1 MVQNLTIQQT
11 LCKWQPRF
19 TGFLEQLVE
28 LDNDLRQH
36 RELGLPPKII
46 LSTLEDRDSLPNPW
60 NFEFWTQEVSVEDL
74 GMPLVRL
81 GEPHPMLINS
91 TFSSVRTSTV
101 PSRNIS
107 TVPSRNLSRKP
118 SSSGDY
124 AKGLSRRSSLGVSN
138 SFRKSRYRSKLFDH
152 LCFLLVLQDGS
163 QYLTGPIF
171 RSWEAVWYL
180 DLSI

>member
-1 MVQNLTIQQT
+1 M
-11 LCKWQPRF
+11 
-19 TGFLEQLVE
+19 E

-36 RELGLPPKII
+36 RELGLPKKII

-138 SFRKSRYRSKLFDH
+138 SFRKSRYRFKLFDH
-152 LCFLLVLQDGS
+152 FSFYLSLEDGF
-163 QYLTGPIF
+163 QYLNGQIF
-171 RSWEAVWYL
+171 RPWEPVWYSEV
-180 DLSI
+180 SI

>member
-1 MVQNLTIQQT
+1 MWLA
-11 LCKWQPRF
+11 
-19 TGFLEQLVE
+19 GFLEQLVE

-36 RELGLPPKII
+36 RELGLAQQIV

-101 PSRNIS
+101 PSRN
-107 TVPSRNLSRKP
+107 LSRKP
-118 SSSGDY
+118 SSGGDY

-138 SFRKSRYRSKLFDH
+138 SFRRSRFNHFFPYFYFHIDRFCNHPSNN
-152 LCFLLVLQDGS
+152 VQAIMR
-163 QYLTGPIF
+163 T
-171 RSWEAVWYL
+171 
-180 DLSI
+180 